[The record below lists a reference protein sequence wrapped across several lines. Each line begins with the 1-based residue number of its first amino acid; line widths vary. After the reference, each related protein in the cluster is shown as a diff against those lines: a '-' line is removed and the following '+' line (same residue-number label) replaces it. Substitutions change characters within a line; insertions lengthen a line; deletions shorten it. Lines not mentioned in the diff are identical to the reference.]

1 MGSSYSDAGFSQHN
15 HLSNEW
21 VPQCVWDIFVLS
33 GCLFAE
39 YSAQDVLWESGK
51 GKVFTSNLKACV
63 SVQALCNLCVCV
75 CVKGLASE
83 FGMMSER
90 LLQT

>member
-1 MGSSYSDAGFSQHN
+1 MQNLANATFSQIKSVF
-15 HLSNEW
+15 LRFFMS
-21 VPQCVWDIFVLS
+21 S
-33 GCLFAE
+33 GCFYAE

-51 GKVFTSNLKACV
+51 GKVFTSNLKACI
-63 SVQALCNLCVCV
+63 SVVCNWCV

-83 FGMMSER
+83 FHVTSER